1 MMAAMSGSFY
11 ECTGGDS
18 DPLLQLY
25 QSAREY
31 LLEILSWIRNALN
44 DLWDY
49 LAQVKFQTPRRATV
63 HLGIHCR

>member
-1 MMAAMSGSFY
+1 MAAMLGSFY
-11 ECTGGDS
+11 ECTRGDS

-31 LLEILSWIRNALN
+31 LLELLSWIRNALN

-49 LAQVKFQTPRRATV
+49 LAQVNFQTPRSTTV
-63 HLGIHCR
+63 YLRIYCR

>member
-1 MMAAMSGSFY
+1 MAAMSGSFY
-11 ECTGGDS
+11 ECTRGDS

-31 LLEILSWIRNALN
+31 LLGILSWIRNALN

-49 LAQVKFQTPRRATV
+49 LAQVKFQTPRSTIV
-63 HLGIHCR
+63 YLGIYCR